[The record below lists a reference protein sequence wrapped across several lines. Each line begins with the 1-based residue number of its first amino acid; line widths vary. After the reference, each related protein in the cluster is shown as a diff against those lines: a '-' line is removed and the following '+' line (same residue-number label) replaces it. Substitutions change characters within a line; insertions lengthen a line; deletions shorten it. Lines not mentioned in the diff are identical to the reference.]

1 MAKSITIYHNPRCSK
16 SRETLALIEE
26 HGYAPRIVEY
36 LKTPPTATELK
47 NIVSKLDIPAKNLI
61 RTKED
66 LFRSFNDIDL
76 DNDSAVIRLLVENP
90 VLLERPIV
98 IAGTKAALG
107 RPPSNV
113 LAIL

>member
-16 SRETLALIEE
+16 SRETLTLIEE
-26 HGYAPRIVEY
+26 QGYTPRIVEY
-36 LKTPPTATELK
+36 LKTPPTAAELED
-47 NIVSKLDIPAKNLI
+47 ILDKLDIPAKNLV
-61 RTKED
+61 RTKEE
-66 LFRSFNDIDL
+66 LFKKFNDIDL
-76 DNDSAVIRLLVENP
+76 DNDGIVIRLLVENP

-98 IAGTKAALG
+98 IAGSKAALG